1 MGVAG
6 SEGCLDWAGAGACH
20 SHGNVP
26 LSLLHGVPVSDSTP
40 PPPPL
45 PQIHLD
51 YHGLLSTSNSMA
63 RQGVGVPG
71 TGATSKGKGLPHG
84 R

>member
-26 LSLLHGVPVSDSTP
+26 LSLLHGVPVTDSTP
-40 PPPPL
+40 PPP

-51 YHGLLSTSNSMA
+51 YHGLLSTSNSTA

-71 TGATSKGKGLPHG
+71 TGASSKGKGLSHG